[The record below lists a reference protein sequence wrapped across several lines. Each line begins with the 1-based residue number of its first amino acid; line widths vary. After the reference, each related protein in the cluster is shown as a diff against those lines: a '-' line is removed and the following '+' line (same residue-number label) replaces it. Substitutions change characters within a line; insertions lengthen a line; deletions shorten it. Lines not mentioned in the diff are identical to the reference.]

1 MKARKGGNRLERL
14 KNLCE
19 VHGVLLDPEHPSN
32 ELVIDCNG
40 NKYTVD
46 KHFNMFDTDYLF
58 SFYNNICI
66 SKSITIGNENGINY
80 FTQKKINYNPK
91 CKESISYNND
101 NNLYCGRISIN
112 RVA

>member
-19 VHGVLLDPEHPSN
+19 VHGVLLHPEHPSN

-66 SKSITIGNENGINY
+66 LWEDKYKSSCLRRIYGRKLFSIQRSCITKTG
-80 FTQKKINYNPK
+80 
-91 CKESISYNND
+91 
-101 NNLYCGRISIN
+101 L
-112 RVA
+112 

>member
-46 KHFNMFDTDYLF
+46 RHFNMKN
-58 SFYNNICI
+58 S
-66 SKSITIGNENGINY
+66 SIQTRM
-80 FTQKKINYNPK
+80 
-91 CKESISYNND
+91 SISRFKQKND
-101 NNLYCGRISIN
+101 TKTIL
-112 RVA
+112 